1 MRKIK
6 VSILIACNSST
17 YLRETI
23 KSIENQTFDHN
34 LIEIILVLDRLE
46 KKEIILELL
55 NATKIN
61 LQIFQSQIP
70 GVVHA
75 TNLGLDKAIGDFIAV
90 IDSDDVMLPD
100 RIKNQIEFLE
110 ENPEIVAVGGHIQL
124 INENGNVI
132 GEKKYNCSPT
142 KIRRNI
148 FEMAQLAHP
157 ATTYRREFIIFLG
170 GYRDLSAPDLD
181 LWIRVLEKSNLANID
196 EQVIQYRMH
205 QNNFSKQS
213 IFNTNIPKQI
223 VWISHFLRIN
233 KIAHD
238 LPQQGEERI
247 WIKEKTVLLE
257 PNFLIKLALS
267 ESWHLSLEF
276 MDLLHVIKTRPAFE
290 KVNAL
295 FRITANHKHELSKRI
310 ILRIRRLMYKLYL
323 HKKHNYKRTTN

>member
-100 RIKNQIEFLE
+100 RLKNQIEFLE
-110 ENPEIVAVGGHIQL
+110 ENPEI
-124 INENGNVI
+124 
-132 GEKKYNCSPT
+132 
-142 KIRRNI
+142 
-148 FEMAQLAHP
+148 
-157 ATTYRREFIIFLG
+157 
-170 GYRDLSAPDLD
+170 
-181 LWIRVLEKSNLANID
+181 
-196 EQVIQYRMH
+196 
-205 QNNFSKQS
+205 
-213 IFNTNIPKQI
+213 
-223 VWISHFLRIN
+223 
-233 KIAHD
+233 
-238 LPQQGEERI
+238 
-247 WIKEKTVLLE
+247 
-257 PNFLIKLALS
+257 
-267 ESWHLSLEF
+267 
-276 MDLLHVIKTRPAFE
+276 
-290 KVNAL
+290 
-295 FRITANHKHELSKRI
+295 LSK
-310 ILRIRRLMYKLYL
+310 LPG
-323 HKKHNYKRTTN
+323 